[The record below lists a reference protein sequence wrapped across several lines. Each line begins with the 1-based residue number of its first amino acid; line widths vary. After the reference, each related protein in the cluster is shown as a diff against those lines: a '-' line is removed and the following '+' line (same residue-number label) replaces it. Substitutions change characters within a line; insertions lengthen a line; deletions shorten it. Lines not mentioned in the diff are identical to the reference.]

1 MKQGEPQLL
10 LNCPKCNSG
19 KLMFARNDDKRP
31 MIECMSCGHNQNKY
45 YVDSFEA
52 VADWNKR

>member
-19 KLMFARNDDKRP
+19 KLTFTRQDDKTV
-31 MIECMSCGHNQNKY
+31 MLSCLDCAHCQDKFY
-45 YVDSFEA
+45 SHALEA
-52 VADWNKR
+52 AAEWNKR